1 MSGTEDQSKMSHT
14 AAGKEENMDE
24 EMEIDDEIA
33 RLLVN
38 VVEENQT
45 RKILLIMRECKDL
58 EEAIAKIKM
67 LLPE

>member
-1 MSGTEDQSKMSHT
+1 
-14 AAGKEENMDE
+14 MDE

-58 EEAIAKIKM
+58 EEAIAKVKM